1 MKRKALLSLIVT
13 ISVVLSMFGTVLAA
27 DKDEGIINSDGGSY
41 KWVYDDYN
49 NYLNISGTSTSHA
62 VKSYT
67 EHNSDIKYI
76 YLENL
81 LSSNGY
87 SFSGFEYGLNDV
99 YKIYTNGKCNKL
111 KIGDKC
117 PTLELLQ
124 FYNNT
129 SNWTQIDLTGT
140 TNTNFPRVSIVDS
153 ENNSTEY
160 SLVYKDFKGASI
172 ITVPRGYGE
181 NDYLYYTFADS
192 SKLTSVTFEGGT
204 NWIPERAFA
213 GCKNITA
220 VSIPAGVSTI
230 EYSAFRNC
238 TSLTSV
244 TLPKSIK
251 TLRFNAFTGSG
262 VEEIN
267 YGGTRQTWYG
277 LVQQFE
283 DDGPVAG
290 GNVLHL
296 DYCVVHCSDGDI
308 LIRKVKGADN
318 NYEYIQNAYGWIKE
332 NGSWYYYNENGGCNC
347 NCITE
352 INGKKYGFKSDC
364 TMASGWMKY
373 KNDWYFFDRLSGAMC
388 TGWLN
393 DSGKWYYLDSD
404 GIMATGWL
412 KDDGKWYYLNP
423 DSGVMATG
431 WVKDGGKWYFFKAD
445 GSMAANEYCDGYWLN
460 SDGTWTYEYRAS
472 WRGNDSDGWWY
483 GDSSGWYA
491 KNQTLKIDGKN
502 YSFNGSG
509 YWVKG

>member
-172 ITVPRGYGE
+172 ITVPRG
-181 NDYLYYTFADS
+181 
-192 SKLTSVTFEGGT
+192 
-204 NWIPERAFA
+204 
-213 GCKNITA
+213 
-220 VSIPAGVSTI
+220 
-230 EYSAFRNC
+230 
-238 TSLTSV
+238 
-244 TLPKSIK
+244 
-251 TLRFNAFTGSG
+251 
-262 VEEIN
+262 
-267 YGGTRQTWYG
+267 
-277 LVQQFE
+277 
-283 DDGPVAG
+283 
-290 GNVLHL
+290 
-296 DYCVVHCSDGDI
+296 
-308 LIRKVKGADN
+308 
-318 NYEYIQNAYGWIKE
+318 
-332 NGSWYYYNENGGCNC
+332 
-347 NCITE
+347 
-352 INGKKYGFKSDC
+352 
-364 TMASGWMKY
+364 
-373 KNDWYFFDRLSGAMC
+373 
-388 TGWLN
+388 
-393 DSGKWYYLDSD
+393 
-404 GIMATGWL
+404 
-412 KDDGKWYYLNP
+412 
-423 DSGVMATG
+423 
-431 WVKDGGKWYFFKAD
+431 
-445 GSMAANEYCDGYWLN
+445 
-460 SDGTWTYEYRAS
+460 
-472 WRGNDSDGWWY
+472 
-483 GDSSGWYA
+483 
-491 KNQTLKIDGKN
+491 
-502 YSFNGSG
+502 
-509 YWVKG
+509 